1 MQIEDI
7 DTPALLLRLE
17 RVERNIASMAG
28 FFADGPCKLRPHFK
42 TPKCAEVA
50 RMQLAAGAIGLTC
63 AKLGEAEALAE
74 AGVDAPILIANQ
86 VVGAP
91 KIRRLVKLARRFR
104 ELLIAVDDPQQVDT
118 IARALVGQGVRLGAL
133 VEVDIGMHRCGTD
146 TPDETLA
153 LARHL
158 RESRIEY
165 RGIMGYEG
173 HAVLVPDAAKRK
185 ALAEEAMARLALH
198 RNALVDAGLEPE
210 IVSAGGTGTFDLT
223 GSVPG
228 VTELQVGSYVFMD
241 GAYRKVRSEF
251 ECALTLLTTVIHR
264 RGRMLITDAGMKALS
279 HEFGMPEGAE
289 LPVRYIAL
297 SEEHGHVL
305 LEEGSEL
312 DLESG
317 ARIEILPSHG
327 DTTINLHE
335 IYHAI
340 RGEWWRPFGRSS
352 DAAVSADTDGVAVS
366 EWVR

>member
-1 MQIEDI
+1 MRIADI

-17 RVERNIASMAG
+17 RVEENIARMAT
-28 FFADGPCKLRPHFK
+28 FFAGGPRKLRPHFK

-50 RMQLAAGAIGLTC
+50 RMQLDAGAIGLTC
-63 AKLGEAEALAE
+63 AKLGEAEALAD
-74 AGVDAPILIANQ
+74 AGVDASILIANQ

-91 KIRRLVKLARRFR
+91 KVRRLVELAGRFP
-104 ELLIAVDDPQQVDT
+104 ELLVAVDDSRQVD
-118 IARALVGQGVRLGAL
+118 AVDEALAGSSVTLGAL
-133 VEVDIGMHRCGTD
+133 VEVDVGMHRCGAD
-146 TPDETLA
+146 TPDESVA
-153 LARHL
+153 LARRL

-185 ALAEEAMARLALH
+185 ALAEEAMAQLALH

-210 IVSAGGTGTFDLT
+210 IVSAGGTGTYDLT
-223 GSVPG
+223 GSAPG

-241 GAYRKVRSEF
+241 GAYRKVRPEF
-251 ECALTLLTTVIHR
+251 GCALTLLTTVIRR
-264 RGRMLITDAGMKALS
+264 RGRLLITDAGMKALS

-289 LPVRYIAL
+289 LPLRYVAL

-305 LEEGSEL
+305 LEEEAEL
-312 DLESG
+312 DLETG

-335 IYHAI
+335 HYHVL
-340 RGEWWRPFGRSS
+340 RGERVEAVWPIIGR
-352 DAAVSADTDGVAVS
+352 G
-366 EWVR
+366 RFH